1 GISTRRQGSGP
12 CGPTTTPDIW
22 PVLTATA
29 RSSSEPDVCR
39 LAPPGYRSGM
49 TNRGDGRADAPA
61 EVTVDATVE
70 AARTAAQRGELGRWV
85 QEFLR
90 SPGSDNAVLGAELRS
105 ELSSWHGPVRL
116 PFDELQRRPAAPAD
130 PAPLVRPA
138 DDDLERV
145 DDMQES
151 MDEGWE
157 PPPIIVSYRDG
168 ELTVED
174 GNHRIEGLR
183 RAGHSE
189 YWSVV

>member
-1 GISTRRQGSGP
+1 VT
-12 CGPTTTPDIW
+12 
-22 PVLTATA
+22 
-29 RSSSEPDVCR
+29 
-39 LAPPGYRSGM
+39 GYPRGM
-49 TNRGDGRADAPA
+49 TDPADVRDVADQA
-61 EVTVDATVE
+61 AREVDATVDGARE
-70 AARTAAQRGELGRWV
+70 AAGRGDLGRWV

-105 ELSSWHGPVRL
+105 EQSSWYGPVRL
-116 PFDELQRRPAAPAD
+116 PFDELQRLAGPAD
-130 PAPLVRPA
+130 QPTLVRLA

-157 PPPIIVSYRDG
+157 PPPIIVSYRNG

-189 YWSVV
+189 YWSVVGFEDDRDRQRFLDER